1 MDELNECLRTVRR
14 RLYLQRIWNG
24 ISFGLLLISPLA
36 CCLAFARSMDWLAIP
51 WPYIVGCL
59 AVGPAV
65 GSVRALF
72 QPPRNHEAAVAI
84 DRACA
89 LKDRVVSA
97 LNFLNRS
104 KEQSACETLQIKD
117 AQQQVADV
125 DATKVIPIT
134 PPKSWLWGLGVS
146 FVTLLIVGF
155 GGPQPKAVAV
165 LAPDETVVAQAD
177 ALHEQVEELNEFVAE
192 ETDSEMA
199 DIVKQLAT
207 RLEELQ
213 QPGVTPR
220 DAMATLS
227 EMETV
232 LQIKQAQLVDPQ
244 TDAQLAEIGKA
255 LSLSNE
261 MKPAGE
267 AMAQGELKRAAS
279 KLSQLEM
286 PALDKQTETAITE
299 QLKQISEQNSESR
312 NQKTNDAATKTAES
326 LRQQDTTK
334 FKEGMQELAEES
346 RKQDRR
352 NTVADMLQRQLQA
365 MSDSKS
371 EFASAL
377 RLPGSR
383 KNNAANMWG
392 LGEGE
397 NKTGPSTE
405 QLQGQ
410 NQLDLQGQQTE
421 QGESETEM
429 VTAPP
434 TEQEAVRRYREQST
448 KYEQL
453 SESVLKSERIPL
465 GHRQTIRR
473 YFELIRPQEQQEDTA
488 IE

>member
-1 MDELNECLRTVRR
+1 MDELNQCLRTVRK
-14 RLYLQRIWNG
+14 RLHLQRIWNG
-24 ISFGLLLISPLA
+24 VSAGLMWGSPLA
-36 CCLAFARSMDWLAIP
+36 CCLAFVRAMDWLAIP
-51 WPYIVGCL
+51 WPFILGCL
-59 AVGPAV
+59 AAGPLVGL
-65 GSVRALF
+65 VRALL
-72 QPPRNHEAAVAI
+72 QPPRQQEAAAAI

-97 LNFLNRS
+97 LNFLSRS
-104 KEQSACETLQIKD
+104 KEQSACQILQLED
-117 AQQQVADV
+117 TRQHVAEV
-125 DATKVIPIT
+125 DATRVVPIT
-134 PPKSWLWGLGVS
+134 PPKSWVWGLGVS
-146 FVTLLIVGF
+146 FVTLLFVGF

-165 LAPDETVVAQAD
+165 LTPDETIVAQAD
-177 ALHEQVEELNEFVAE
+177 ALQEQIEELNEFVAH

-199 DIVKQLAT
+199 DLVKQLAAQ
-207 RLEELQ
+207 LEELK

-227 EMETV
+227 EMEAI
-232 LQIKQAQLVDPQ
+232 LQAKQAQLIDPQ

-255 LSLSNE
+255 LSLSKE

-279 KLSQLEM
+279 ELSQLDM
-286 PALDKQTETAITE
+286 PALEKQTETAITE
-299 QLKQISEQNSESR
+299 QLEQISEQNSKSR
-312 NQKTNDAATKTAES
+312 NQKTNEAAKKTAEA
-326 LRQQDTTK
+326 LRQQDATK
-334 FKEGMQELAEES
+334 FKAGVQELAEES

-365 MSDSKS
+365 MNDSKS

-377 RLPGSR
+377 SLPGSR

-397 NKTGPSTE
+397 NKTGPATDRLE
-405 QLQGQ
+405 AE
-410 NQLDLQGQQTE
+410 NQMDLTGQQTE
-421 QGESETEM
+421 QGESETEL

-434 TEQEAVRRYREQST
+434 AAQEAVRRYREQSA

-473 YFELIRPQEQQEDTA
+473 YFELIRPQDSATLE
-488 IE
+488 

>member
-1 MDELNECLRTVRR
+1 MDELNQCLRAVRR
-14 RLYLQRIWNG
+14 RLYLQQIWNG
-24 ISFGLLLISPLA
+24 ISFGLMLISPLA
-36 CCLAFARSMDWLAIP
+36 CCLAFTRSMDWLAIP

-65 GSVRALF
+65 GSVRALL

-97 LNFLNRS
+97 LSFLNSS
-104 KEQSACETLQIKD
+104 KGPSACETLQIED
-117 AQQQVADV
+117 TQLRVVGV
-125 DATKVIPIT
+125 DATRVIPIA
-134 PPKSWLWGLGVS
+134 PPRSWLWGLGVS
-146 FVTLLIVGF
+146 FVTLLFVGF
-155 GGPQPKAVAV
+155 GGPQTNAVAV
-165 LAPDETVVAQAD
+165 LEPDETIVAQAD
-177 ALHEQVEELNEFVAE
+177 ALHEQIEELNEFVVH

-199 DIVKQLAT
+199 DMFKQLAT
-207 RLEELQ
+207 QLEELK

-227 EMETV
+227 DMEAI
-232 LQIKQAQLVDPQ
+232 LQVKQAQLLDPQ
-244 TDAQLAEIGKA
+244 TDAQLAEIGEA
-255 LSLSNE
+255 LSLSKE

-279 KLSQLEM
+279 ELSQLDM

-299 QLKQISEQNSESR
+299 QLKQISKQNSESR
-312 NQKTNDAATKTAES
+312 NQKTNDAAKKTAEA
-326 LRQQDTTK
+326 LRQQDATK
-334 FKEGMQELAEES
+334 FKAGMQELAEES

-352 NTVADMLQRQLQA
+352 NTVAEMLQRQLQA

-383 KNNAANMWG
+383 KNNTANMWG

-397 NKTGPSTE
+397 SKTGPSTE

-421 QGESETEM
+421 QGESETET

-434 TEQEAVRRYREQST
+434 EEQEAVRRYREQST

-453 SESVLKSERIPL
+453 SESVLESERIPP

-473 YFELIRPQEQQEDTA
+473 YFELIRPRDSATLE
-488 IE
+488 